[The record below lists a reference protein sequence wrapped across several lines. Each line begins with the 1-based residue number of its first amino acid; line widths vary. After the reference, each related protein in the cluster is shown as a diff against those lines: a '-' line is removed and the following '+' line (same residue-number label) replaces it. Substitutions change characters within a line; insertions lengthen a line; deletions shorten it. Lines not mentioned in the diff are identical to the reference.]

1 MGLWEA
7 FLNWLRSLFFKQ
19 EMELSLIGLQN
30 AGKTSLVN
38 VVATG
43 GYSEDM
49 IPTVGFNMRKVTKGN
64 VTIKLWDLGGQPR
77 FRSMWERYCRAV
89 SAIVYVVDAADH
101 DNISISKSELH
112 DLLSKPSLSGIPLLV
127 LGNKIDKPQALSKQ
141 ALTDQMWHPKDQL
154 GPGRTCLNPGYDPDS
169 QPHVEEMNISAIM
182 HFKNHNP
189 YISLLSKVKRNRKP
203 LCKILLSIPL
213 SVTTSM
219 EASTRPLNLPN
230 LPPQPNLENI
240 KQKLLKH
247 GVQPTPRILHN
258 IRKKEL
264 QKSNR
269 RLAKQTSKLPPP
281 LTDTQ
286 QQAILEE
293 SHFQTIKSE
302 YKKFTKSTR
311 NEENEKLVGK
321 PWERLERLKLRELA
335 SGNTEYDGE
344 RLDPEHLREL
354 SDIIECE
361 RDKFTW
367 LLDNDI
373 ELEEGLIE
381 NDGKRWAPPKRSE
394 TEAIKIFIN
403 RLSAT
408 EVSVKDWKFVRM
420 MRYSGLQFTEGQMLK
435 IVEGLGDK
443 GHWRHALS
451 VVEWVYNSKEHKY
464 FKSRFV
470 YTKLLKVLGRARKP
484 REALK
489 GDAHIYPDMAAYHC
503 LAVTLGQAGFI
514 KELLNVLNACVQT
527 CQWKG
532 VSWVFQQM
540 RKNGLRPNGASYG
553 LAMEVMLK
561 SGKYDLV
568 HEFFARMKRNGEA
581 LKALT
586 YKVLA
591 RAFWEEG
598 KVNDAVQ
605 TVRDMERRG
614 VIGTASVY
622 YELARCLCFHGRWE
636 DAILE
641 IEKLKKLRPTRSL
654 VVTFTGMIKS
664 SMDGGHVQDCI
675 LLFEHIKTL
684 MAPDIGLIN
693 SMLKVYGRNDMFLQA
708 KELFEET
715 MRYHLHSEI
724 GEHGDGSFPK
734 ADVYTFSSMLEASAS
749 ALQWEYFEYIYKEM
763 TLSGYQVD
771 QRKHSALLVEA
782 SRAGK
787 WHLLEH
793 AFDSILEAGE
803 IPPVS
808 FFTEMACQAIIQHDY
823 ERAVNIVNT
832 MAHAP
837 FQEKLVIRDLVN
849 EATVINFS
857 KALHFMCESCEDSL
871 NSIFDKNPKD
881 SIPTNTIGSNLDWNL
896 DIREGNLVNSGG
908 DKDLEVSGLSN
919 NRREGNFEHIEDEEG
934 HFRTMMMI
942 STLNLLFRAVKSMIY
957 MNLIHLRPMKYSKLG
972 RKSEGMPRLLH
983 SVLINLRPI

>member
-1 MGLWEA
+1 
-7 FLNWLRSLFFKQ
+7 
-19 EMELSLIGLQN
+19 MELSLIGLQN

-141 ALTDQMWHPKDQL
+141 ALTDQIHVCLGKLHFALGLLIGEMAFMAIYDKDRKLCPFKNADRWHPKDQRICKV

-169 QPHVEEMNISAIM
+169 QPHVE
-182 HFKNHNP
+182 
-189 YISLLSKVKRNRKP
+189 
-203 LCKILLSIPL
+203 
-213 SVTTSM
+213 
-219 EASTRPLNLPN
+219 
-230 LPPQPNLENI
+230 
-240 KQKLLKH
+240 
-247 GVQPTPRILHN
+247 PTPRILHN

-514 KELLNVLNACVQT
+514 KELLNVIESMKEKPKKIRNMRRKNWNPELQPDIIIFNSVLNACVQT

-586 YKVLA
+586 YKVLV

-641 IEKLKKLRPTRSL
+641 IEKLKT
-654 VVTFTGMIKS
+654 S
-664 SMDGGHVQDCI
+664 SNKIFGGD
-675 LLFEHIKTL
+675 
-684 MAPDIGLIN
+684 
-693 SMLKVYGRNDMFLQA
+693 
-708 KELFEET
+708 
-715 MRYHLHSEI
+715 LHWHDKI
-724 GEHGDGSFPK
+724 FHGWR
-734 ADVYTFSSMLEASAS
+734 AYVYTFSSMLEASAS

-837 FQEKLVIRDLVN
+837 FQVSFQEWIIFFERNRDRIDKATLNELQEKLVIRDLVN

-881 SIPTNTIGSNLDWNL
+881 SIPANTIGSNLDWNL
-896 DIREGNLVNSGG
+896 DIRDGNLVNSGD

-919 NRREGNFEHIEDEEG
+919 NRREGNVRGCHTRFAELFDYDLVSKSSPYDSDDVEFEHIEDEEG
-934 HFRTMMMI
+934 HSDDDDDF
-942 STLNLLFRAVKSMIY
+942 NFE
-957 MNLIHLRPMKYSKLG
+957 LIIPS
-972 RKSEGMPRLLH
+972 SEVDDLH
-983 SVLINLRPI
+983 ESDTPSAYEILETWKKK

>member
-1 MGLWEA
+1 
-7 FLNWLRSLFFKQ
+7 
-19 EMELSLIGLQN
+19 MELSLIGLQN

-38 VVATG
+38 VVA
-43 GYSEDM
+43 
-49 IPTVGFNMRKVTKGN
+49 VGFNMRKVTKGN

-141 ALTDQMWHPKDQL
+141 ALTDQMWHPKDQRICKV

-169 QPHVEEMNISAIM
+169 QPHVEGKFDVIQMGNIQLHYDLDIQPQESYTISA
-182 HFKNHNP
+182 KR
-189 YISLLSKVKRNRKP
+189 SSKIQP
-203 LCKILLSIPL
+203 SSGQTDLQ
-213 SVTTSM
+213 
-219 EASTRPLNLPN
+219 AS
-230 LPPQPNLENI
+230 
-240 KQKLLKH
+240 
-247 GVQPTPRILHN
+247 
-258 IRKKEL
+258 
-264 QKSNR
+264 
-269 RLAKQTSKLPPP
+269 PP

-514 KELLNVLNACVQT
+514 KELLNVIESMKEKPKKIRNMRRKNWNPELQPDIIIFNSVLNACVQT

-553 LAMEVMLK
+553 LAMEFLTHLLFAC
-561 SGKYDLV
+561 LV
-568 HEFFARMKRNGEA
+568 
-581 LKALT
+581 L
-586 YKVLA
+586 V

-641 IEKLKKLRPTRSL
+641 IEKLKNFVNKI
-654 VVTFTGMIKS
+654 F
-664 SMDGGHVQDCI
+664 GGD
-675 LLFEHIKTL
+675 
-684 MAPDIGLIN
+684 
-693 SMLKVYGRNDMFLQA
+693 
-708 KELFEET
+708 
-715 MRYHLHSEI
+715 LHWHDKI
-724 GEHGDGSFPK
+724 FHGWR
-734 ADVYTFSSMLEASAS
+734 AYVYTFSSMLEASAS

-837 FQEKLVIRDLVN
+837 FQVSFQEWIIFFERNRDRIDKATLNELQEKLVIRDLVN

-881 SIPTNTIGSNLDWNL
+881 SIPANTIGSNLDWNL
-896 DIREGNLVNSGG
+896 DIREGNLVNSGD

-919 NRREGNFEHIEDEEG
+919 NRREGNVRGCHTRFAELFDYDLVSKSSPYDSDDVEFEHIEDEEG
-934 HFRTMMMI
+934 HSDDDDDF
-942 STLNLLFRAVKSMIY
+942 NFE
-957 MNLIHLRPMKYSKLG
+957 LIIPS
-972 RKSEGMPRLLH
+972 SEVDDLH
-983 SVLINLRPI
+983 ESDTPSAYEILETWKKK